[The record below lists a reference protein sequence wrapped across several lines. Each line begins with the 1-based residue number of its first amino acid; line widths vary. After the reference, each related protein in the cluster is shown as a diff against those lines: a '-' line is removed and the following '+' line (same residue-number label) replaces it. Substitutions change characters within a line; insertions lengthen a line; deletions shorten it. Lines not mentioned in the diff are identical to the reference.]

1 MRRRDF
7 ITFLVAA
14 AWPFATSAQQPDRM
28 RNLGALE
35 RVKRD
40 YEKIS
45 HPNEADRSNYITR
58 LVRLREKAVRAKT
71 DEWQAIDAEIKRH
84 PAPSDA
90 DSAISSSLLVGQW
103 QSPRHDY
110 LFRAED
116 ELMALKARPW
126 WKRIAG

>member
-1 MRRRDF
+1 MRSEKADVGCLTHPTLLRWLNLGPYMRRRDF

-14 AWPFATSAQQPDRM
+14 AWPFATRAQQPDRM

-71 DEWQAIDAEIKRH
+71 DEWQAPGK
-84 PAPSDA
+84 
-90 DSAISSSLLVGQW
+90 
-103 QSPRHDY
+103 
-110 LFRAED
+110 
-116 ELMALKARPW
+116 
-126 WKRIAG
+126 